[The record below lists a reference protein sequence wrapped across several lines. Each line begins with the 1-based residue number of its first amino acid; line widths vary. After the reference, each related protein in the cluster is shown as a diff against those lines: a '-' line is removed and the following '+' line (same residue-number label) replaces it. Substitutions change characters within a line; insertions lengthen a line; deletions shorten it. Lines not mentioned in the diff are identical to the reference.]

1 MTQTTII
8 EFNKTVSHIL
18 IESMLI
24 PGGAFL
30 NNFIPPP
37 VSVGSTK
44 FKHGVLTISRFFS
57 NISSNM
63 FLTCNEQFEGCKIK
77 NVKLKRYDFLTRKAK
92 YVDKSIGEVD

>member
-1 MTQTTII
+1 MI
-8 EFNKTVSHIL
+8 EFKKTVSHL
-18 IESMLI
+18 PVESMLI

-44 FKHGVLTISRFFS
+44 FKHGALTISRFFS

-63 FLTCNEQFEGCKIK
+63 FLTCNEKFEGCKIK
-77 NVKLKRYDFLTRKAK
+77 KM
-92 YVDKSIGEVD
+92 